1 MPRTNNQRAK
11 RTASGVDRTKDRV
24 RRRSGSRKKKTSNTK
39 KTWESMLKDKKS
51 VSALKK
57 AWSAKNP
64 QEYYRNTIKKLV
76 QDYRR

>member
-1 MPRTNNQRAK
+1 
-11 RTASGVDRTKDRV
+11 
-24 RRRSGSRKKKTSNTK
+24 
-39 KTWESMLKDKKS
+39 MLNDKKS

-76 QDYRR
+76 HEYGLR

>member
-1 MPRTNNQRAK
+1 MPK
-11 RTASGVDRTKDRV
+11 SKKKSRV
-24 RRRSGSRKKKTSNTK
+24 RSEQTSRRKKKTSNSK
-39 KTWESMLKDKKS
+39 KTWERMLNDKKS

-76 QDYRR
+76 HEYGLR

>member
-1 MPRTNNQRAK
+1 MPRASQAR
-11 RTASGVDRTKDRV
+11 RTASGVDRKDRV